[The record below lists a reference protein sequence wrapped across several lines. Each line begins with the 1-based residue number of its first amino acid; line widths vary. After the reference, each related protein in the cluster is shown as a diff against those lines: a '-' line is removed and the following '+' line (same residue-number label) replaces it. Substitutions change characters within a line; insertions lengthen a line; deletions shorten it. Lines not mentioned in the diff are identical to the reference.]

1 MKVAR
6 TVLNGGSGRN
16 AADLHDR
23 IRLGIIKLKIIFSFV
38 SALAFHYLCRVFKEK
53 E

>member
-23 IRLGIIKLKIIFSFV
+23 IRLGIKKLSKLIFY
-38 SALAFHYLCRVFKEK
+38 ALAFHYLCTKLEL
-53 E
+53 